1 MTGYL
6 SSALALCVTVKA
18 ISAYAEIY
26 VAKYYKF
33 HFFSRIHFFVYD
45 YVCVFMFIF
54 YICAG
59 YIYIANL
66 YLVPIK

>member
-1 MTGYL
+1 MP
-6 SSALALCVTVKA
+6 
-18 ISAYAEIY
+18 
-26 VAKYYKF
+26 KYTWQSIINSI
-33 HFFSRIHFFVYD
+33 FSLVYTFFVYD
-45 YVCVFMFIF
+45 YVYVFMFIF